1 MLGVLAL
8 VPHTTSVYE
17 QLPLFLAP
25 QTRRSFATLLGLSY
39 LATAIAYVKFPFHD
53 SVSGTLEARW
63 PYFLV
68 LVWLP
73 ALYMVLRTPVSA
85 PSGASEPDDR
95 TASI

>member
-1 MLGVLAL
+1 MLGMLAL
-8 VPHTTSVYE
+8 IPHTTSVYE
-17 QLPLFLAP
+17 QLPLLLAP

-39 LATAIAYVKFPFHD
+39 VATAIAYVKFPFHD

-73 ALYMVLRTPVSA
+73 ALYMVLRTPVPA
-85 PSGASEPDDR
+85 TPGASESNERAVSP
-95 TASI
+95 